1 MKHAMTFVGIG
12 QMGSGMARR
21 LSGSGFDVLGFDISA
36 QSRELA
42 EASGLKTQGDL
53 KLAMHN
59 RKVILS
65 SVPNAETARQA
76 WLGPTGIL
84 QYAQPGDI
92 GIELS
97 TIDPET
103 MRQIAAAAQAKGVRM
118 LDAPVSGG
126 PEEAAT
132 GNLVLMVGGN
142 QDDIAEV
149 DAILKAL
156 SSACHYTGVVGTG
169 KTVKLVNNMMAMGNI
184 LVAAEAFALGT
195 TAGVEP
201 ELLFSVL
208 SGSGGRSHHFL
219 KRFPNAI
226 KGNFKPGF
234 KLELGEKDL
243 ALAIEFGRT
252 LNHPTPAASVIREMM
267 AMGLASGY
275 RGQDVVAMLDFYN
288 KMHQESKE

>member
-1 MKHAMTFVGIG
+1 MKHTLTFVGIG
-12 QMGSGMARR
+12 QMGGGMAQR
-21 LSGSGFDVLGFDISA
+21 LLASGFDVLGFDISE
-36 QSRELA
+36 QSRSTA
-42 EASGLKTQGDL
+42 QACGLKVQADL
-53 KLAMHN
+53 QLALHN
-59 RKVILS
+59 RQVILS

-84 QYAQPGDI
+84 QYAQPGNI

-103 MRQIAAAAQAKGVRM
+103 MRQIAAAAQTKGVRM
-118 LDAPVSGG
+118 VDAPVSGG
-126 PEEAAT
+126 PDEAAT

-142 QDDIAEV
+142 KDDIAEV
-149 DAILKAL
+149 DDVLKAL
-156 SSACHYTGVVGTG
+156 SSAYHYTGVVGTG

-195 TAGVEP
+195 TAGVDP

-226 KGNFKPGF
+226 NGNFKPGF

-267 AMGLASGY
+267 AMGLAAGY

-288 KMHQESKE
+288 KMHREP

>member
-1 MKHAMTFVGIG
+1 MKHTLTFVGIG

-21 LSGSGFDVLGFDISA
+21 LSASGFDVLGFDISA
-36 QSRELA
+36 RSRELA
-42 EASGLKTQGDL
+42 EASGLNTQGDL
-53 KLAMHN
+53 KQAMHN
-59 RKVILS
+59 RQVVLS
-65 SVPNAETARQA
+65 SVPNADTARQA

-84 QYAQPGDI
+84 KFAQPGSF

-103 MRQIAAAAQAKGVRM
+103 MRQIAIAAHEKGVRM
-118 LDAPVSGG
+118 IDAPVSGG

-132 GNLVLMVGGN
+132 GQLVLMVGG
-142 QDDIAEV
+142 DTEDITEV
-149 DAILKAL
+149 DDILKAL
-156 SSACHYTGVVGTG
+156 SSAYHYTGVVGTG

-195 TAGVEP
+195 AAGVEP

-226 KGNFKPGF
+226 QGNFKPGF

-252 LNHPTPAASVIREMM
+252 MNHPTPAASVIREMM
-267 AMGLASGY
+267 AMGLAAGY

-288 KMHQESKE
+288 KMHRDT